1 MDSCSE
7 LNPQNL
13 YAMRPSGKLVKRD
26 LVVIIAI
33 GVFAS
38 SIVLSSGLT
47 ELAKGEDVGSGI
59 LPFSHKGFLYDE
71 SSKVEGTGQVSIK
84 GSFDDRAANFDA
96 WMKGTGSI
104 NLESLRSMNKIGK
117 MVEFNRKA
125 DLVFDGG
132 QLKDRNKLA
141 SPLFENGIGAS
152 VNVRSN
158 VSHIDNSEIEAV
170 SSINRFNNAL
180 KYNTEVAFDG
190 AWAITT
196 TQGWSMNMN
205 RSSQRYSGSFQIQ
218 KNIDFNDFGEIEQ
231 RSIMQNR
238 CAAN

>member
-1 MDSCSE
+1 MDSC
-7 LNPQNL
+7 LKINPQNL
-13 YAMRPSGKLVKRD
+13 YAMRPFGQLVKRD

-38 SIVLSSGLT
+38 FIVLSSGLT
-47 ELAKGEDVGSGI
+47 ELAKGSDAGSGI
-59 LPFSHKGFLYDE
+59 LPLSHKGFLYDE

-84 GSFDDRAANFDA
+84 GSFDDRAANSNA

-104 NLESLRSMNKIGK
+104 SLESLRSMNKIGK
-117 MVEFNRKA
+117 IVEFNRKA

-132 QLKDRNKLA
+132 QLKDRNRLA

-158 VSHIDNSEIEAV
+158 VSRMDNSEIEAV
-170 SSINRFNNAL
+170 TSINRFNNAL

-190 AWAITT
+190 TWAITT
-196 TQGWSMNMN
+196 MQGWSMNMN
-205 RSSQRYSGSFQIQ
+205 RSSQQYSGSFQIQ
-218 KNIDFNDFGEIEQ
+218 KNIEFNDFGE
-231 RSIMQNR
+231 N
-238 CAAN
+238 